1 MNSNSIRI
9 SNLPPIRGLDQL
21 RELREKL
28 RTLIE
33 ENGGIVAEGLNPIF
47 IPTNSNR
54 ASKGFAFVKIV
65 KPMNTTEFLTING
78 RDVFIERAVTRGG
91 RTKRRVHKRRRNYTK
106 KRF

>member
-28 RTLIE
+28 LSLIE
-33 ENGGIVAEGLNPIF
+33 DNGGIVAEGLNPIY

-54 ASKGFAFVKIV
+54 VSKGFAFVKIV
-65 KPMNTTEFLTING
+65 KPMNTTASLTING
-78 RDVFIERAVTRGG
+78 REVFIEPAVTKGG
-91 RTKRRVHKRRRNYTK
+91 RTKHRVPKRRRNYTK